1 MGGSSNTSPAELTK
15 SFLSSERYEQDNV
28 KEYVI
33 RIHAAE
39 IETNSVINEIET
51 NSVINADERKG
62 GGGGQIQVRRARNN
76 LSKNVSFVNIKM
88 DRLKY
93 NIEPQ
98 H

>member
-1 MGGSSNTSPAELTK
+1 M
-15 SFLSSERYEQDNV
+15 

-88 DRLKY
+88 DCLKY
-93 NIEPQ
+93 NIETLRFKLCYADQ
-98 H
+98 ASGGGQI